1 MFKKQI
7 AIKQKKNKKKNN
19 KNKQTYTSFKLEDS
33 HDGGIIFLEKVTVFY
48 PRFKNIKPKRK

>member
-1 MFKKQI
+1 MLKQSS
-7 AIKQKKNKKKNN
+7 KRKTTKNN